1 MAFVK
6 TSTRFI
12 SFAAY
17 EDVIQ
22 RDSRLFEANEGLSQ
36 IEIEDY
42 LILATNSILDKIRAT
57 DWWRSYQFDRN
68 PGLNND
74 PRLLPEVDALRILY
88 RQQAFTDLA
97 VFMVFADYILPS
109 VADFGNETSAEV
121 QKIKFYKDRYNEVFK
136 EIIEAGD
143 WYDFSNNGTISVDER
158 APNRL
163 NLVRIR

>member
-1 MAFVK
+1 MAFIK
-6 TSTRFI
+6 TNTRLI
-12 SFAAY
+12 SFATY
-17 EDVIQ
+17 DDVIQ
-22 RDSRLFEANEGLSQ
+22 RDSRLFESNEGLNQ
-36 IEIEDY
+36 TEIEDY
-42 LILATNSILDKIRAT
+42 LILASNSILDKIRAT
-57 DWWRSYQFDRN
+57 DWWRSYQFSRN
-68 PGLNND
+68 PSLNHD
-74 PRLLPEVDALRILY
+74 TRLLPEVDAMKILY

-97 VFMVFADYILPS
+97 VFMVFADYVLPS

-121 QKIKFYKDRYNEVFK
+121 QKIKFYRDRYSEVFK